1 MFDWVLN
8 APLVCRG
15 TTSGG
20 GKKSL
25 CPFLKVEKS
34 AMILEKCALIVFI
47 YGLNFL
53 FKTLLRESNKKNMV
67 KFFCVAFLQVL

>member
-8 APLVCRG
+8 VPLVCRG

-34 AMILEKCALIVFI
+34 AMILEKMCPDCVHLWAKFFI
-47 YGLNFL
+47 S
-53 FKTLLRESNKKNMV
+53 LLRESNKKNMV
-67 KFFCVAFLQVL
+67 KFFCVAFLRVL

>member
-34 AMILEKCALIVFI
+34 AMILEKTCPDCVHLWA
-47 YGLNFL
+47 
-53 FKTLLRESNKKNMV
+53 
-67 KFFCVAFLQVL
+67 KFFI

>member
-34 AMILEKCALIVFI
+34 AMILEKMCPDCVHLWA
-47 YGLNFL
+47 
-53 FKTLLRESNKKNMV
+53 
-67 KFFCVAFLQVL
+67 KFFI